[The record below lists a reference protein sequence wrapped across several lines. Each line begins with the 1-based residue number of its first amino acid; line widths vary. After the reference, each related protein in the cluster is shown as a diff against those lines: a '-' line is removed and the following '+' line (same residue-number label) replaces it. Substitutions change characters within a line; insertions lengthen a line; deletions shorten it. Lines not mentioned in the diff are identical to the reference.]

1 MWWRQQTCCRLAARP
16 DPHVWLCRPAGG
28 RSQSAVKASFCPAH
42 SLSLSLPPLSLYLS
56 LHELTLSRIA
66 FTTNDRAM
74 CVVFNVCNRVKVV
87 PVNFR
92 LPHYTCSCKTVKLR
106 YGSSQQINL
115 WKKCFWLGI
124 WYHLSN
130 YSLTRKIN
138 RKIFAHSVQSCCEVF
153 FLFLLCEC
161 NF

>member
-1 MWWRQQTCCRLAARP
+1 MLTGLCDDVSRLAVDSPRAQTHTFGCAGRP
-16 DPHVWLCRPAGG
+16 G

-115 WKKCFWLGI
+115 
-124 WYHLSN
+124 
-130 YSLTRKIN
+130 
-138 RKIFAHSVQSCCEVF
+138 
-153 FLFLLCEC
+153 
-161 NF
+161 